1 MNIEKLKNEWFPIM
15 FEKDLKKKPISKILL
30 GQKIVIFRIKDEIL
44 CFEDRCPHR
53 NVPLSNGEIIGDKI
67 RCNYHGWCF
76 TKNAEYLCNKDIK
89 IKKFF
94 VKVEENLIWISLNNN
109 KDFTNLFK
117 MPKEFESKFSI
128 KILKSDFIHTIE
140 NFLDPLHT
148 PYIHKGL
155 LRNIGQQKMKISQLL
170 DDFSF
175 KTIYDLENKQNG
187 LINKLFD
194 NGIDKNIATF
204 IYPSF
209 AKIEYLKQNSLIFDV
224 SIFFVPLEKGEVQ
237 MVIKV
242 SLLKTIIPSFL
253 KFLVLKPFLELAF
266 YQDKKILE
274 IQYKNSKYFKEE
286 SIIDNKDLVIN
297 HLLYFLKDKEKPQ
310 NKEFLLEI

>member
-76 TKNAEYLCNKDIK
+76 TKNAEYFCNKDIK

-117 MPKEFESKFSI
+117 MPKEFESKLSI

-155 LRNIGQQKMKISQLL
+155 LRNIGQQKMKISQFL

-209 AKIEYLKQNSLIFDV
+209 AKIEYLKQNNLIFDV
-224 SIFFVPLEKGEVQ
+224 SIFFVPLKKGEVQ
-237 MVIKV
+237 MVVKV